1 MNRESDIR
9 EDLLLKDYPKAF
21 TILLLDRTT
30 GGNIYWATDSS
41 KSYGD
46 GYGFYDEITI
56 EKITG
61 EHSDLLKPRA
71 AKSKEEQELRTKGKA
86 EVFTPSW
93 ICNKQ
98 NNLVD
103 AAFFDGKNPFNEE
116 LDLHDNTHTWKVITN
131 KIPFPTV
138 SGRSW
143 HDYVLSN
150 RLEITCGEA
159 PYLTSRYDTT
169 TGEFI
174 DVHERIG
181 ILDRK
186 LRVVSENISDE
197 KNDNNVRQW
206 KIWAVKALQATYGFE
221 WQGDNLLL
229 AREALFYT
237 FIENYQAK
245 WGMLPLP
252 RTANRIAEVIS
263 WNIWQMDGLTGGL
276 PGYDVS
282 EKLYECHPMFGET
295 PPRERLCRI
304 MEWGTEGNKSKKEQP
319 HGQETI
325 FNSLRHN
332 K

>member
-1 MNRESDIR
+1 MNRESDII
-9 EDLLLKDYPKAF
+9 ENHLLKDYPEAF
-21 TILLLDRTT
+21 ALLLRDRTT
-30 GGNIYWATDSS
+30 GGNIYWATDSYE
-41 KSYGD
+41 SYGE
-46 GYGFYDEITI
+46 GYGFHDEITI

-61 EHSDLLKPRA
+61 EHSNLLKPRA

-103 AAFFDGKNPFNEE
+103 AAFFGGSSPFNEE
-116 LDLHDNTHTWKVITN
+116 VDLPDNTHTWKVTTD
-131 KIPFPTV
+131 KIPFPTAD
-138 SGRSW
+138 GRKW
-143 HDYVLSN
+143 CDYVRSN

-174 DVHERIG
+174 DVSNRIG

-186 LRVVSENISDE
+186 LRVVSENKAGE

-206 KIWAVKALQATYGFE
+206 KIWAVKALQSTYGFE

-229 AREALFYT
+229 AREAIFYT
-237 FIENYQAK
+237 FIEHYFEQWKAY
-245 WGMLPLP
+245 PLSK
-252 RTANRIAEVIS
+252 TANRIAEVIS

-276 PGYDVS
+276 PGYDTL
-282 EKLYECHPMFGET
+282 EKMNSFDIYDDIN
-295 PPRERLCRI
+295 PRQRLCRI
-304 MEWGTEGNKSKKEQP
+304 MEWDKVGNKREQLT
-319 HGQETI
+319 GQETI
-325 FNSLRHN
+325 FNSLKRN
-332 K
+332 Q